1 MRLSRLFT
9 PTRFLIVAI
18 AAVIALLATLLVT
31 SPAPAIADAAGGAQ
45 FVSATGR
52 IMDTRDGTGGYKTA
66 MPANTWRTVQVTGKA
81 GIPNSS
87 SVTAV
92 ALNLTEVSP
101 SGLGQVSARPNA
113 NTASTLVGTFDGG
126 NLGITSNQADVAVN
140 SDGTIQVMANASTQL
155 VIDVEGYYST
165 SSTATGGYVP
175 ISGKRYVGDQTIAAG
190 GNFTIQITGVNGIP
204 ANATAVVAD
213 FIVKNQGTSQGYIS
227 PGPAAAS
234 PPVTSLNYPGVA
246 NVATATSAHVSL
258 SSDGKL
264 EVWNRVGSAIK
275 LNIDVEGYFV
285 QGSSTAGSFTA
296 GAGRA
301 YDTRVKPHTAVAAGK
316 TLTVPL
322 GGTHGIP
329 NSYEGLSSVVVD
341 LTALHASN
349 DTAGFARAW
358 ADGTAE
364 PNISAL
370 EYAPDSIRSN
380 TNTVP
385 VGLDGAIQIH
395 NISNTTVDFV
405 IDIEGWYAGASS
417 TLCNHDD
424 ITLSNIATTGA
435 TDGVPT
441 LSAAVTNGL
450 GQSVDTALYVVDTNG
465 NAVGATPTATGTV
478 DSGTSAVFHPSGLTA
493 GAKYTWWMHA
503 STKDTCAAQ
512 ATSAKQTFTMGQD
525 TTVPPATTTTQ
536 LTGADL
542 GIQAGPV
549 GGTFASGPL
558 TAGTDGSAQWVSTIK
573 VNFSTLPTG
582 SRIVKAVLHGGS
594 ATCLTSSSCTST
606 SASLTPSN
614 SDVAAL
620 SSPDDAAAV
629 PVTSDAVALIG
640 NGGDTD
646 LTALVQSWYGAG
658 SVSNNGAI
666 LSAATSSTGFHL
678 DPAESLEVTY
688 AAPTAPAAPTL
699 LRTTAGDGGLLVS
712 WAAPTDT
719 GYLDQ
724 SGTTSGVTSYSVTAT
739 PSAGGTSIA
748 ATTTDTSTVI
758 TGLTNAA
765 AYQVAVT
772 AKNPIGTGPAASVVG
787 MPGAV
792 PNGTTAYASE
802 VQKLATAQTQL
813 ESGASQSTD
822 DASQGDATVRDALGV
837 NSGQLI
843 TQSDGAELNDQA
855 NTPSA
860 TTLSNTLVSYNAA
873 ANTATVFTTVTDK
886 GTTVDTSDPNNTFT
900 IQTGSVNNLAFTL
913 TTSGAPT
920 VISTGD
926 TSALAQPVAP
936 TAADS
941 LTVTG
946 DKTASLGAAPLELN
960 TQTGNLTST
969 SATTSAVAKSAVVS
983 RAASK
988 YVSVNY
994 SGIATWASNNARS
1007 SNNNGYGD
1015 DCTDFAS
1022 RAMYY
1027 GGGMHM
1033 IFPSGGGVLPHNDS
1047 NDHHWYHGGNSIYPR
1062 YSTSW
1067 GVAKNNFAFLRN
1079 EGTAVSHSLAGMGTG
1094 DIVYVNWNGDSSGNH
1109 VDHTGV
1115 IVRVTSKNAYIAQHT
1130 SNTIDSLNNEKGWHS
1145 WRGSN
1150 PHLYLWVT
1158 RPVEAK

>member
-1 MRLSRLFT
+1 MRLSQTST
-9 PTRFLIVAI
+9 PIRVVVVVISVVAG
-18 AAVIALLATLLVT
+18 LLATLLVA
-31 SPAPAIADAAGGAQ
+31 SPDTAVADTGSGAQ
-45 FVSATGR
+45 FVSAAGR
-52 IMDTRDGTGGYKTA
+52 ILDTRDGTGGYKTA
-66 MPANTWRTVQVTGKA
+66 MPAKTWRTVQVTGMA
-81 GIPNSS
+81 GIPDSTA
-87 SVTAV
+87 VTAV
-92 ALNLTEVSP
+92 ALNLIEVSP
-101 SGLGQVSARPNA
+101 DGLGQIVARPNA
-113 NTASTLVGTFDGG
+113 DTASTLVGTFDGG
-126 NLGITSNQADVAVN
+126 DLGSTSNQADVAVN
-140 SDGTIQVMANASTQL
+140 SDGTIQVRVNASTQL
-155 VIDVEGYYST
+155 VIDVEGYYSNA
-165 SSTATGGYVP
+165 SSATGGFVP
-175 ISGKRYVGDQTIAAG
+175 IAGKRYVGEQVIASG
-190 GNFTIQITGVNGIP
+190 GNFTSQITGVNGIP
-204 ANATAVVAD
+204 SNATAVVAD
-213 FIVKNQGTSQGYIS
+213 FIVKNQGTTPGRIS
-227 PGPAAAS
+227 PGPAAAE

-264 EVWNRVGSAIK
+264 EVWNRAGSAIK

-285 QGSSTAGSFTA
+285 QGSSTTGAFTA
-296 GAGRA
+296 GSGRA
-301 YDTRVKPHTAVAAGK
+301 YDTRVKPHRSVAAGK

-329 NSYEGLSSVVVD
+329 NTYQGLSSVVVD
-341 LTALHASN
+341 LTAVHASN

-364 PNISAL
+364 PNISDV
-370 EYAPDSIRSN
+370 EYAPNSIRSN

-395 NISNTTVDFV
+395 NLSNTTVDFV

-435 TDGVPT
+435 ADGVPT

-450 GQSVDTALYVVDTNG
+450 GQSVTTALYLVDASG
-465 NAVGATPTATGTV
+465 KAVGATPAATGTV
-478 DSGTSAVFHPSGLTA
+478 DSGTAAIFHPSGLTV

-503 STKDTCAAQ
+503 STDDSCAAQ

-525 TTVPPATTTTQ
+525 TTVAPPTTTVQ
-536 LTGADL
+536 ITGSDL
-542 GIQAGPV
+542 GVQAGPV
-549 GGTFASGPL
+549 GGAFASGPL
-558 TAGTDGSAQWVSTIK
+558 TAGTDGSTQWVSTMK
-573 VNFSTLPTG
+573 VNFSALPVG

-594 ATCLTSSSCTST
+594 ATCLTNSNCST
-606 SASLTPSN
+606 QAAALTPSN

-620 SSPDDAAAV
+620 STPDDAAAI
-629 PVTSDAVALIG
+629 PVTSDAVALSG
-640 NGGDTD
+640 NVGDTD

-666 LSAATSSTGFHL
+666 LSAASGSTGFRL
-678 DPAESLEVTY
+678 DPAESLEITY
-688 AAPTAPAAPTL
+688 ATPTVPTAPTL

-712 WAAPTDT
+712 WALPTDT

-724 SGTTSGVTSYSVTAT
+724 SGTTSGVTGYSVTAT
-739 PSAGGTSIA
+739 PSAGGASI
-748 ATTTDTSTVI
+748 TTTATSTSAVI
-758 TGLTNAA
+758 SGLTNAT

-772 AKNPIGTGPAASVVG
+772 AKNPIGASPAASVVG
-787 MPGAV
+787 TPVAV
-792 PNGTTAYASE
+792 PNGTAAYTSE

-837 NSGQLI
+837 NGGQLI
-843 TQSDGAELNDQA
+843 TESDGAELNDQA
-855 NTPSA
+855 NTPNA

-873 ANTATVFTTVTDK
+873 AGTVTVFTTVTDK
-886 GTTVDTSDPNNTFT
+886 GTTVDTSDPSDAFT
-900 IQTGSVNNLAFTL
+900 IQTGSVNELAFTL
-913 TTSGAPT
+913 TNSGDPT
-920 VISTGD
+920 VVSTGN
-926 TSALAQPVAP
+926 TSALAQPVPP

-941 LTVTG
+941 LTAA
-946 DKTASLGAAPLELN
+946 DDATASLGAAPLELN
-960 TQTGNLTST
+960 TQTGAFTSSSVTTST
-969 SATTSAVAKSAVVS
+969 ATTSAAVS

-994 SGIATWASNNARS
+994 DGITMWASNNAYS
-1007 SNNNGYGD
+1007 SQDNGYND

-1033 IFPSGGGVLPHNDS
+1033 IKPSGSLPHIDS
-1047 NDHHWYHGGNSIYPR
+1047 NDKHWYHQRTWRPL
-1062 YSTSW
+1062 YSKSW

-1079 EGTAVSHSLAGMGTG
+1079 QGTAVSHSLAGMGTG
-1094 DIVYVNWNGDSSGNH
+1094 DIVYVNWNGDRSGNH

-1145 WRGSN
+1145 WHGSN